1 MTVQAND
8 AVRAGAG
15 ARHRIVFALF
25 VLMCGAS
32 RTSAE
37 LLYTS
42 LDHPLAGPRG
52 TICYDV
58 DGNRI
63 VGTYFDAAGVS
74 HGFVYDGSTWST
86 LNHPDAAGPGG
97 TATYGVSG
105 SKLVGTFA
113 DAAGRTS
120 GYVYDGATFTTLS
133 RPPLATGP
141 VDTFARGIDGNT
153 VVGYSIESLA
163 TRGFV
168 FDTGTFT
175 NLVVPGAI
183 DTSPDDINAGRIV
196 GTYENLTGTHAF
208 VSSGAVV
215 STLDHPLGEPLG
227 TFGSG
232 IDGPNVVG
240 TYLALPDGASHGFLY
255 DGSAFTPVDFPG
267 ATDTSVNGIN
277 GGRIVG
283 SYNDATGAT
292 HGFLA
297 TVPEPSGAL
306 GMTASFWLLCR
317 RRSRIAAVGI
327 THPG

>member
-1 MTVQAND
+1 MTDQPNH

-15 ARHRIVFALF
+15 ARRRIILVIFL
-25 VLMCGAS
+25 LTCGAS
-32 RTSAE
+32 RTSAA

-97 TATYGVSG
+97 TAIYGVSG
-105 SKLVGTFA
+105 SKLVGTFVN
-113 DAAGRTS
+113 AAGQTS
-120 GYVYDGATFTTLS
+120 GYVYDGTGFTTLS

-153 VVGYSIESLA
+153 IVGYSIESLL

-168 FDTGTFT
+168 YDSGTFT

-183 DTSPDDINAGRIV
+183 DTFPDDINAGRIV

-208 VSSGAVV
+208 VSSGGTT
-215 STLDHPLGEPLG
+215 STLDHPLGELLG

-232 IDGPNVVG
+232 VDGPNIVG
-240 TYLALPDGASHGFLY
+240 TYLGLPDGSSHGFLY
-255 DGSAFTPVDFPG
+255 DGTVFTAVDFPG
-267 ATDTSVNGIN
+267 VTDTSVNGIN

-283 SYNDATGAT
+283 SYNDASGVT

-297 TVPEPSGAL
+297 VVPEPSGAL
-306 GMTASFWLLCR
+306 AVVGSVWLLCR
-317 RRSRIAAVGI
+317 RRSRVDAIGTTRPV
-327 THPG
+327 